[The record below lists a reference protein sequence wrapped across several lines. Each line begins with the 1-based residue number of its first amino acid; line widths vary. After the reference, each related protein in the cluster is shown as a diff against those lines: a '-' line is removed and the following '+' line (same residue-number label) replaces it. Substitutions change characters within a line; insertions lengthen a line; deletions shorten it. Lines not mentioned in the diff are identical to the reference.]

1 MLGST
6 GSKGISVAV
15 DQNEYLG
22 AGAGTVDAVVTVEA
36 GSDLMVTAPPQER
49 VEILIIDCSGSMG
62 TGHKF
67 EGARSA
73 TLAAL
78 EEVADGTQ
86 FAIVEGT
93 HVARSVFPTKI
104 PSVRA
109 DRRSRAAARRALNRL
124 RPHGGTAM
132 GTWLGQARQLATQH
146 PGAMVHAIL
155 LTDGK
160 NEHEEPETLA
170 GQIKLSEGMFTCDC
184 RGVGTDWR
192 VDEVRSISSALHGT
206 VDIVRDPANLA
217 ADFAAMMQTSM
228 AKTIRE
234 LTLRVWTPRGARV
247 QFLKQV
253 APAIED
259 LTGRRAEFGPQVGQY
274 SLGAWGV
281 ENRDYHL
288 QVWVE
293 PAAPGREKLAARIS
307 VLAGEQIL
315 GQGLVRAL
323 WTTDTA
329 LSARISRRV
338 AHYTG
343 QAELAQAVRDGLA
356 ARKNGDTAIATVKLR
371 RAVELAAESGNVGT
385 AKLLRGVVEVDER
398 TGTVRLRSHVDAADE
413 MALDARSTKTARIRE
428 GLPVAAGST
437 KTARVWKEM

>member
-1 MLGST
+1 MGST
-6 GSKGISVAV
+6 GSKGISVAI

-22 AGAGTVDAVVTVEA
+22 AGVGTVDAVVTVEA
-36 GSDLMVTAPPQER
+36 SSDLLLAATPQER

-62 TGHKF
+62 AGQKF
-67 EGARSA
+67 EGARGA
-73 TLAAL
+73 IVAAL
-78 EEVADGTQ
+78 EELADGTH

-93 HVARSVFPTKI
+93 HTARSVFPADT

-109 DRRSRAAARRALNRL
+109 DRRTRAAARRALDQL

-132 GTWLGQARQLATQH
+132 GTWLGQARKLAMLH

-170 GQIKLSEGMFTCDC
+170 EEIKLSEGMFTCDC
-184 RGVGTDWR
+184 RGVGIDWR

-206 VDIVRDPANLA
+206 VDIVKDPANLA
-217 ADFAAMMQTSM
+217 ADFAAMMQNSM
-228 AKTIRE
+228 AKAIRE
-234 LTLRVWTPRGARV
+234 LTLRVWTPVGARV
-247 QFLKQV
+247 QFVKQV
-253 APAIED
+253 APSIED
-259 LTGRRAEFGPQVGQY
+259 LTGRRAESGPQVGEY

-281 ENRDYHL
+281 EDRDYHL
-288 QVWVE
+288 QVQLV

-307 VLAGEQIL
+307 VLAGEQVL
-315 GQGLVRAL
+315 GQGLIRAL

-329 LSARISRRV
+329 LSTRISRRV

-356 ARKNGDTAIATVKLR
+356 ARKNGDIAIATAKLR
-371 RAVELAAESGNVGT
+371 RAVQLAAESGNEGT
-385 AKLLRGVVEVDER
+385 AKLLRGVVEVDEH

-413 MALDARSTKTARIRE
+413 MALDARSTKTARVRDE
-428 GLPVAAGST
+428 LPAGAHSA
-437 KTARVWKEM
+437 KTARVRKEI